1 MTAIANET
9 VFVTGATGV
18 VGRRVVPLLVAAGH
32 RVTAIGRTPEK
43 RAALEQ
49 QGATAVALDLADPAA
64 VRRAL
69 DGHGTVINLATHM
82 PPTTTRMMMPGAW
95 RENDRV
101 RRDGSAALADAAI
114 AVGVRR
120 FVQESFAPIYE
131 DGGDAWIDESWPV
144 RPAPY
149 NRSVLD
155 AERSAARVTEAGGVG
170 IVLRFSA
177 FYGPDS
183 NLLREMLGVVRRGW
197 SPLPGAA
204 DAYVSSISHDD
215 TATAVL
221 AAFGAGAGTWN
232 VTDDAPLGR
241 GEWATALA
249 AAIGVPKPRLLPV
262 WLGRLGGSTMELL
275 SRSQRMSNARFRAET
290 GWAPRDRD
298 IREGFPRAI
307 AAMA

>member
-1 MTAIANET
+1 MTAIQTET

-32 RVTAIGRTPEK
+32 RVTAIGRTAGK
-43 RAALEQ
+43 RAALAQ
-49 QGATAVALDLADPAA
+49 QGASAVDLDLADPVAL
-64 VRRAL
+64 RRAL
-69 DGHGTVINLATHM
+69 EGHTTVINLATHM

-101 RRDGSAALADAAI
+101 RRDGSAALATAAI
-114 AVGVRR
+114 AAGVGR

-131 DGGDAWIDESWPV
+131 DGGAGWIDETWPV

-149 NRSVLD
+149 NRSTLD
-155 AERSAARVTEAGGVG
+155 AERSAARVTEAGRTG

-183 NLLREMLGVVRRGW
+183 NLLQEMLGVLRRGW

-215 TATAVL
+215 TATAVM
-221 AAFGAGAGTWN
+221 AALGAGAGTWN
-232 VTDDAPLGR
+232 VTDDEPLTR
-241 GEWATALA
+241 GDWAAVLGG
-249 AAIGVPKPRLLPV
+249 AIGVPEQRLLPP
-262 WLGRLGGSTMELL
+262 WLTRLGGATMELL

-290 GWAPRDRD
+290 GWAPRDRSL
-298 IREGFPRAI
+298 REGAPRAI